1 MCMSAKWPRTNR
13 LEYPMSIK
21 TRIAALAFAALATVG
36 TIAATAGPAQAK
48 GPGLGFGI
56 AAGIVGAAVV
66 GTAIAADQAG
76 YYDNGYGYR
85 RCGWVRQFDA
95 YGNYVGRIRSC
106 NY

>member
-1 MCMSAKWPRTNR
+1 MSAKWPRTNR

-21 TRIAALAFAALATVG
+21 TRIAALAFASLAAVG
-36 TIAATAGPAQAK
+36 TIASTAGPAQAK
-48 GPGLGFGI
+48 GLGLGI

-66 GTAIAADQAG
+66 GSAIAADQAG

-95 YGNYVGRIRSC
+95 YGNYVGRVRAC